1 MKKSVKLDSNE
12 IIGLQRKYKIKI
24 KMKNNYKFIV

>member
-24 KMKNNYKFIV
+24 NENNYKFIV